1 MNSMPFK
8 TFTLRAYVV
17 DDHYDEP
24 RKRMSLEAAFRAWLK
39 NQKFKIETI
48 EVVEVQRGMK

>member
-1 MNSMPFK
+1 MPFK